1 MNMEEKQGRQRGMYV
16 LWMGLLIAQ
25 IVVILGSWLWSAAMP
40 DSTVRS
46 LLSESGIR
54 WFFGTFIANLSCP
67 LLAWIVLLDI
77 AAGAGLG
84 SGLWSSM
91 RAIAMPRRVITPQ
104 QRSGLRAVAVLL
116 IIEVIVLVL
125 LTLPHHALLLS
136 ATGRIFPSSF
146 SASIVP
152 VIAAIITTSAVTFG
166 LFSGQLHNIGD
177 IFRCLTRGGRN
188 LKTILVIYVFAI
200 ELFFMV
206 RYVLAI

>member
-1 MNMEEKQGRQRGMYV
+1 MEEKQGRQKGMYA
-16 LWMGLLIAQ
+16 LWAGLLIAQ
-25 IVVILGSWLWSAAMP
+25 MVVILGSWLWSAAMP

-77 AAGAGLG
+77 AAGACLG
-84 SGLWSSM
+84 SGLWSGV
-91 RAIAMPRRVITPQ
+91 RAIAMPRRTTTPQ

-116 IIEVIVLVL
+116 IIEVFVLVL

-177 IFRCLTRGGRN
+177 VFRCLTRGGRN
-188 LKTILVIYVFAI
+188 LKAILVFYVFAI

-206 RYVLAI
+206 KYVLTI